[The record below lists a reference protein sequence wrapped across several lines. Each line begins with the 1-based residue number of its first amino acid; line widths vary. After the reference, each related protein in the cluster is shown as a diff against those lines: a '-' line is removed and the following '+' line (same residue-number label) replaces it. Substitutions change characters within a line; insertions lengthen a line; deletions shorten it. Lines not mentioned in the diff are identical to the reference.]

1 MDTLRIFLP
10 FIGIGLV
17 YFLLIMFLKTKFK
30 ISYLTGMWLPLG
42 LVVLFIALSIYA
54 RLNPQ
59 PGSWSDLI
67 SAALASVLFV
77 TLATYVVAWGIVTL
91 VGKRNQSK
99 NR

>member
-10 FIGIGLV
+10 FIGIGLA
-17 YFLLIMFLKTKFK
+17 YFFIIMFLKTKFK

-42 LVVLFIALSIYA
+42 IVIIFIALSIYA

-67 SAALASVLFV
+67 GAAMASVFFV
-77 TLATYVVAWGIVTL
+77 TLATYVAAWGIVTL
-91 VGKRNQSK
+91 VDKRK
-99 NR
+99 